1 MLKYFDIITKLSDVD
16 KIRILCDINT
26 LSDKKFRALGIPEV
40 RIGDVGALCEDTYPS
55 PRALSNTWDLSLV
68 SSVADDLFKI
78 ASSREMGFVKVPEPR
93 VRINPHRIPVSEDP
107 FLGAEMSKAYLAAA
121 QRAGIAVGVGGFGI
135 YNDEVEWLD
144 EKTDERFIY
153 EYIVK
158 PYVEALSTTGCAAIF
173 TEPDTT
179 AKNYKALNS
188 SLMKMVSEGKIAKT
202 VCEDVFIERYTSA
215 KNLTE
220 IEGSLTE
227 KTPEGRMTK
236 NATPLCARVTAEK
249 TVSYINQGGLFFE
262 GSALALESAL
272 SRYKQLTKMIEHGT
286 STVEELQGE
295 VLKGRAISE
304 EMIDD
309 ALNRLLDFV
318 FAVKRKPNLSLVDT
332 EESLVI
338 KASERSV
345 VLLKNQNGRLPLK
358 RSEKI
363 AFIGDV
369 AMPSGGEECALA
381 DQLSALL
388 LESGYQVAGFERGY
402 DLSLDRSEDLVAGA
416 VSLAKSADVVL
427 LFLGFSDKRA
437 SRLHKERRLSIPAN
451 QKRLLEALATEK
463 RKIVAILPSDTPVDV
478 GYSNNCAAILLSPI
492 KTRFCANAL
501 RNILSGKV
509 SPSGKLANSLYFDA
523 EQRYLDFKTRR
534 VRDKLCVGPFI
545 GYRYYDHAERFD
557 GFPFGHGLSYTRFSY
572 SSLSVSDNVVSLTVK
587 NDGAMAGIETVQMYV
602 GYEDLGAI
610 RPIKELCGFVRV
622 ELRPGEKKTVK
633 IPLRIP
639 EIYSPEK
646 GEFVAESGKYTV
658 YIGSSLKD
666 IRLQKVITAG
676 SQSPKYD
683 GKKISDYIYSES
695 NINSDN
701 FKLEAKLKIMKKSI
715 FNIVAGAAAMSLAI
729 ILKIYCALNGFDSAF
744 FEVFCIV
751 LGISSI
757 AFFVTEAIRRSKL
770 RKAEKADLNEK
781 NSKMFEDAEK
791 ISGYNADKMFVD
803 EFDTADEAVTTDTE
817 ERIEGVDSEYLRY
830 IDREVNF
837 ASAAAEFEKF
847 AGERGCKISSNVVKN
862 VFAALSASRLVI
874 VKGMNDD
881 DFKALL
887 LMLSNY
893 FESPLFIDRVNDS
906 YNSCES
912 VLFKTDDQG
921 NKVKT
926 NVNYALESAR
936 NNGHSIHFAAL
947 TQVVGANMPLY
958 FSSYVNYV
966 KNPLANNHVTVLN
979 ERNVEASY
987 YIPKNVWFVIN
998 LAEGESVGEIPDFV
1012 SEVATVNL
1020 FDIAECAPSEQL
1032 STVHKFSYYQ
1042 LDWLVERTASRFA
1055 VDEDL
1060 WKKIDR
1066 FEEKVNSQTPFH
1078 IGNKLWLCLEK
1089 FAYVYLACG
1098 GEQMNAVDEAVAA
1111 KLIVPVMLAQK
1122 GVEAEDGKSL
1132 DETVEAIFG
1141 EDRAEACKR
1150 VIKACG
1156 SNRA

>member
-1 MLKYFDIITKLSDVD
+1 MLKYFDVIKKLSDVD
-16 KIRILCDINT
+16 KIRILCDINA
-26 LSDKKFRALGIPEV
+26 LSDKNFRALGIPEV
-40 RIGDVGALCEDTYPS
+40 RIGDVWTLCGDVYPS
-55 PRALSNTWDLSLV
+55 PKALSNTWDVSLV
-68 SSVADDLFKI
+68 SSVADDIFRL
-78 ASSREMGFVKVPEPR
+78 AGSREMGFVKIPEPR
-93 VRINPHRIPVSEDP
+93 VRINPYRISISEDP
-107 FLGAEMSKAYLAAA
+107 FLGAEISKEYLAAA
-121 QRAGIAVGVGGFGI
+121 ERAGIAAGVGGFGV
-135 YNDEVEWLD
+135 YNDEAEWLD
-144 EKTDERFIY
+144 EKPDERFIY

-158 PYVEALSTTGCAAIF
+158 PYIETTSKTGCAAIF
-173 TEPDTT
+173 TEPDTS
-179 AKNYKALNS
+179 AENYKALNS
-188 SLMKMVSEGKIAKT
+188 SLMRMVSEGKVAQ
-202 VCEDVFIERYTSA
+202 
-215 KNLTE
+215 
-220 IEGSLTE
+220 
-227 KTPEGRMTK
+227 
-236 NATPLCARVTAEK
+236 NATPLCAHVTAEK
-249 TVSYINQGGLFFE
+249 TVSYINRGGLFFE

-286 STVEELQGE
+286 STVEELQSE

-309 ALNRLLDFV
+309 ALDRLLDFV

-332 EESLVI
+332 NESLAI
-338 KASERSV
+338 KATESSV

-363 AFIGDV
+363 ALIGDV
-369 AMPSGGEECALA
+369 AMPSGGEGCCLA
-381 DQLSALL
+381 DELSTLL
-388 LESGYQVAGFERGY
+388 SESGYQVSGLERGY
-402 DLSLDRSEDLVAGA
+402 DLSVDRSEELVEGA
-416 VSLAKSADVVL
+416 VSLAKSADAVL
-427 LFLGFSDKRA
+427 LFLGFTDKRA
-437 SRLHKERRLSIPAN
+437 SKLHKERKLSIPAN
-451 QKRLLEALATEK
+451 QKRLLEALETENK
-463 RKIVAILPSDTPVDV
+463 KIIAILPSDTPLDV
-478 GYSNNCAAILLSPI
+478 GYPENCSAMVMAPI
-492 KTRFCANAL
+492 KTKFCAKAL
-501 RNILSGKV
+501 QNILSGKV
-509 SPSGKLANSLYFDA
+509 SPSGKLANSLYFDT
-523 EQRYLDFKTRR
+523 EQRYLDYKTRR

-545 GYRYYDHAERFD
+545 GYRYYDYEEEFD

-572 SSLSVSDNVVSLTVK
+572 SSMTVSKDAVSFTVK
-587 NDGAMAGIETVQMYV
+587 NDGAMEGVETVQMYV

-610 RPIKELCGFVRV
+610 RPLKELCGFARV
-622 ELRPGEKKTVK
+622 ELRPGETKTVQ

-639 EIYSPEK
+639 EIYSPKK
-646 GEFVAESGKYTV
+646 GGFVTESGKYTV

-666 IRLQKVITAG
+666 IRLKKIISAG
-676 SQSPKYD
+676 SEPPEYD

-701 FKLEAKLKIMKKSI
+701 FKLEAKLKPMKKSI

-729 ILKIYCALNGFDSAF
+729 ILKIYCALNSLDSAF
-744 FEVFCIV
+744 FDIFCIV

-757 AFFVTEAIRRSKL
+757 VFFVTEAIRRSKI
-770 RKAEKADLNEK
+770 RKAEKAALNEK
-781 NSKMFEDAEK
+781 NSKMFEDSEK
-791 ISGYNADKMFVD
+791 ISAYNAEKMFVD
-803 EFDTADEAVTTDTE
+803 EFDVADEAVAADTE

-830 IDREVNF
+830 IDREVDF

-847 AGERGCKISSNVVKN
+847 AAERGFKVSGDVVKN
-862 VFAALSASRLVI
+862 IFAALSASRLVI
-874 VKGMNDD
+874 VKGMNDN
-881 DFKALL
+881 DFKTLL

-893 FESPLFIDRVNDS
+893 FESPLFIDSVNDN

-912 VLFKTDDQG
+912 VLFKTDGQG

-926 NVNYALESAR
+926 NINYALESAR
-936 NNGHSIHFAAL
+936 NNGHSIHLAAL

-966 KNPLANNHVTVLN
+966 KNPLANNHVTVFN
-979 ERNVEASY
+979 ERNIETSY

-998 LAEGESVGEIPDFV
+998 LAEGASVAELPDFV
-1012 SEVATVNL
+1012 SEIATVNL
-1020 FDIAECAPSEQL
+1020 FDIAECAASEQL

-1055 VDEDL
+1055 VDEEL

-1066 FEEKVNSQTPFH
+1066 FEEKINHQTPFH

-1098 GEQMNAVDEAVAA
+1098 GEQINAVDEAVAA
-1111 KLIVPVMLAQK
+1111 KLMVPVMLAQK
-1122 GVEAEDGKSL
+1122 GATAEDGKSL